1 MKNRTFCSPEC
12 GTWLCLLALIR
23 GDYFVPESFHLLFD
37 RLCTAKHII
46 FTASLSWRGINYC
59 VDMFTMMGGLKRL
72 RSIFF
77 SLLLGLCA
85 LPSWG
90 NDTLVFHH
98 VQEKLSQSTVTKI
111 WQDNDG
117 FMWFGTRHGLN
128 KFDGR
133 YFSQYVSDP
142 KDSSSLSDSR
152 INDAAIDKKG
162 NFWLATDRGINYY
175 DRRKG
180 TFSRFMHDPKDPN
193 SVGSNFAVS
202 LFVDHEGVL
211 WIGSEGQGLTRYN
224 PNTGTF
230 YRFRNNQDDPYA
242 ISGNNITCM
251 AEDDHGN
258 LWIGVRGGGLNLY
271 DRNTGRF
278 ISYDLHQDQADNTP
292 RSVFRKEN
300 GLWVGTNKGLFSLT
314 YVKGKYTIEKVRIPS
329 DRSLSQTLESAI
341 IISLLVDDQEN
352 LWVGTENGGLYI
364 IDPSRSSISHC
375 SHSREHENGVSGNSI
390 WSLFQDKNGI
400 IWVGTYNNGLDKVDH
415 HHTRIQQYRQN
426 PMRENSVSYD
436 LISSFKESQEG
447 LWIGTDGGGL
457 NFLDYQ
463 TGEMTLFTEGSA
475 PNNITGNAVLS
486 LLIDQFE
493 NLWVASWEGGVSI
506 RRKGSSRFEKILYD
520 PKDSNSLSGPH
531 AFYLFED
538 SWGNMWISVFR
549 DGINI
554 YNNKGEIIT
563 RLTHDPNSSLS
574 ISNQKIRSILE
585 TEPGVFWLG
594 TEGMGIDKIEVD
606 ENYNIISKQNFTASY
621 AKPEGLSHD
630 VISHVHQSSTGDLWF
645 PTFGGGVNILRA
657 GSSEF
662 ESLTIEEGL
671 SSNIVLSIEE
681 DQEGNMWV
689 GTADGLCRI
698 TPDLEIMKFDQD
710 DGVEN
715 VEFTKSASFISNSG
729 DLYFGSNKGYF
740 KFHPEDIRENKKVP
754 AVVLTGF
761 QVSGRKDL
769 DFSNRA
775 SLYDAFPEREIRLKY
790 NENDFSF
797 QFSVLNFS
805 QSNKN
810 QYAYMLKGYDDDW
823 ISSAD
828 GRNITYTN
836 VLPGTYTFMA
846 KGANND
852 GVWNEAGASITVVVS
867 RPWFFSNLA
876 VFGYFVFFLFLLFLF
891 RKGIINR
898 ERLKNQLQTEHG
910 QLTRMQEMN
919 KLKSRFFANISHE
932 FRTPLTL
939 IIGPLKSLIAGT
951 YKGDPANQYRIMTR
965 NAERLLRLINQIL
978 DLSKL
983 ESGSVK
989 LKASKL
995 DIVKFLKPV
1004 AHAFTS
1010 YAERQFIDY
1019 KCTFPEESVEI
1030 YFEPDKIEKVVINL
1044 LSNAFKFTPEFK
1056 KIEFEVRDTSTAI
1069 QIIVKDAGIG
1079 IPSDQL
1085 DFIFDRFYQID
1096 NGDKKGS
1103 GIGLALTK
1111 EVVDLHKGK
1120 IEVQSIAGHGTTFTV
1135 SLLKGRK
1142 HLPEGTIVDIELDY
1156 RHFEEDFKELEMVK
1170 NDEPITENGEGV
1182 DHEEDLPLV
1191 LIAEDNEDMRLFI
1204 SEYLVSD
1211 YRIIETS
1218 NGEEALEAA
1227 TEKIPDVIVSDIIM
1241 PKMNGYELCQK
1252 IKNDEKTSHIPVIL
1266 LTAKASGESTEKGF
1280 ELGADYYV
1288 TKPFNPKLLELRIK
1302 NMLKTR
1308 DQMRQQLTALQETN
1322 VEPRDLKIASKDQEF
1337 LKKAIKCLEENL
1349 SNSNFGVDDLYREL
1363 GLSRTQLYRKLKGL
1377 VGQSA
1382 NEFIRS
1388 FRLKRAAQLLK
1399 QQEMTISEV
1408 TYHVGFNDLQYFR
1421 YCFKKQ
1427 FGSNPSEYAQMSS
1440 QKP

>member
-1 MKNRTFCSPEC
+1 MVLIVGSLKEFRGVFLSI
-12 GTWLCLLALIR
+12 CLIY
-23 GDYFVPESFHLLFD
+23 GS
-37 RLCTAKHII
+37 
-46 FTASLSWRGINYC
+46 
-59 VDMFTMMGGLKRL
+59 
-72 RSIFF
+72 
-77 SLLLGLCA
+77 LCA
-85 LPSWG
+85 LG

-111 WQDNDG
+111 WQDRDG
-117 FMWFGTRHGLN
+117 FIWFGTRHGLN

-133 YFSQYVSDP
+133 YFNQYVADP
-142 KDSSSLSDSR
+142 KDSTTLSDSR
-152 INDAAIDKKG
+152 INDATIDKLG

-175 DRRKG
+175 DRNLG
-180 TFSRFMHDPKDPN
+180 TFSRFTHDPNNPN
-193 SVGSNFAVS
+193 SVGSNFVVS

-224 PNTGTF
+224 PNTETF
-230 YRFRNNQDDPYA
+230 YRFRNNQDDPYS
-242 ISGNNITCM
+242 ISGNHINCM
-251 AEDDHGN
+251 AEDEYGN

-271 DRNTGRF
+271 DRNSGRF
-278 ISYDLHQDQADNTP
+278 IPYDLQTDKTNNSP
-292 RSVFRKEN
+292 RSVYKKSD
-300 GLWVGTNKGLFSLT
+300 GLWIGSNKGLYSLT
-314 YVKGKYTIEKVRIPS
+314 YIEGKYEIDKIFIESNPE
-329 DRSLSQTLESAI
+329 LSQGLGQATVL
-341 IISLLVDDQEN
+341 SLLEDKQGN
-352 LWVGTENGGLYI
+352 LWVGTENDGLYI
-364 IDPSRSSISHC
+364 IDKNQTNIAHY
-375 SHSREHENGVSGNSI
+375 SHSRQVENGISGNSI
-390 WSLFQDKNGI
+390 WSLFQDNSGI
-400 IWVGTYNNGLDKVDH
+400 IWVGTYNNGLDKIDPL
-415 HHTRIQQYRQN
+415 HTRIRQYRQN
-426 PMRENSVSYD
+426 PMKNNTVGYD
-436 LISSFKESQEG
+436 LVSSFVEQDHG

-457 NFLDYQ
+457 NYLDYN
-463 TGEMTLFTEGSA
+463 TGEMSLFTEG
-475 PNNITGNAVLS
+475 PGGNNIVGDAVLS
-486 LLIDQFE
+486 LLIDSSD
-493 NLWVASWEGGVSI
+493 NLWVASWEGGISI
-506 RRKGSSRFEKILYD
+506 KRKGSNQFDQILYD
-520 PKDSNSLSGPH
+520 PAVPNSLSGSH

-538 SWGNMWISVFR
+538 SRGNMWISIFR

-554 YNNKGEIIT
+554 YDKEGQVVT
-563 RLTHDPNSSLS
+563 RLAHDPNNAMS

-585 TEPGVFWLG
+585 TEPGTFWLG
-594 TEGMGIDKIEVD
+594 TEGTGIDRIEVD
-606 ENYNIISKQNFTASY
+606 KNYQITSKKNYSSISGTPNN
-621 AKPEGLSHD
+621 LSHD
-630 VISHVHQSSTGDLWF
+630 VISHVHQSKNGEMWF
-645 PTFGGGVNILRA
+645 PTFGGGINILKPGA
-657 GSSEF
+657 SEF
-662 ESLTIEEGL
+662 EILTTADGL

-681 DQEGNMWV
+681 DENGHTWV

-698 TPDLEIMKFDQD
+698 TPERTIMKFDQE
-710 DGVEN
+710 DGIDN
-715 VEFTKSASFISNSG
+715 VEFTKSASFISSTG
-729 DLYFGSNKGYF
+729 EMYFGSNKGYF
-740 KFHPEDIRENKKVP
+740 KFHPDDIRENKKVP
-754 AVVLTGF
+754 QVLLTGF
-761 QVSGRKDL
+761 QVAGRKDM
-769 DFSNRA
+769 DYTKKA
-775 SLYDAFPEREIRLKY
+775 SLYDAFPDRKIRLKY

-797 QFSVLNFS
+797 RFSVLNFS
-805 QSNKN
+805 QPNKN

-823 ISSAD
+823 ISSED

-846 KGANND
+846 KGSNND
-852 GVWNEAGASITVVVS
+852 GVWNEEAASITVIVE

-876 VFGYFVFFLFLLFLF
+876 VLIYILLFTFLLFLF

-898 ERLKNQLQTEHG
+898 ERLKNQLQMEHG

-939 IIGPLKSLIAGT
+939 IIGPLKSLISGT
-951 YKGDPANQYRIMTR
+951 YKGDPVNQYRIMAR

-995 DIVKFLKPV
+995 DMVKFLKPI

-1056 KIEFEVRDTSTAI
+1056 KIEFEVCDTATAL
-1069 QIIVKDAGIG
+1069 QIIVRDAGIG
-1079 IPSDQL
+1079 IPADQL

-1120 IEVQSIAGHGTTFTV
+1120 IEVDSESGKGTTFTV
-1135 SLLKGRK
+1135 SLLKGK
-1142 HLPEGTIVDIELDY
+1142 DHLPEDTIIDMEMDH
-1156 RHFEEDFKELEMVK
+1156 RHFEEDFKELEMVR
-1170 NDEPITENGEGV
+1170 NNGPIHANEEEV
-1182 DHEEDLPLV
+1182 EEIPEEDLPLV

-1211 YRIIETS
+1211 YRIIETT

-1227 TEKIPDVIVSDIIM
+1227 CEKIPDVIVSDIIM

-1252 IKNDEKTSHIPVIL
+1252 IKSDEKTSHIPVIL

-1337 LKKAIKCLEENL
+1337 LKRAIKCLEENL

-1427 FGSNPSEYAQMSS
+1427 FGSNPSEYAQMSA

>member
-1 MKNRTFCSPEC
+1 M
-12 GTWLCLLALIR
+12 
-23 GDYFVPESFHLLFD
+23 
-37 RLCTAKHII
+37 
-46 FTASLSWRGINYC
+46 
-59 VDMFTMMGGLKRL
+59 
-72 RSIFF
+72 
-77 SLLLGLCA
+77 
-85 LPSWG
+85 
-90 NDTLVFHH
+90 
-98 VQEKLSQSTVTKI
+98 
-111 WQDNDG
+111 
-117 FMWFGTRHGLN
+117 
-128 KFDGR
+128 
-133 YFSQYVSDP
+133 
-142 KDSSSLSDSR
+142 
-152 INDAAIDKKG
+152 
-162 NFWLATDRGINYY
+162 
-175 DRRKG
+175 
-180 TFSRFMHDPKDPN
+180 
-193 SVGSNFAVS
+193 
-202 LFVDHEGVL
+202 
-211 WIGSEGQGLTRYN
+211 
-224 PNTGTF
+224 
-230 YRFRNNQDDPYA
+230 
-242 ISGNNITCM
+242 
-251 AEDDHGN
+251 
-258 LWIGVRGGGLNLY
+258 RGGGLNLY
-271 DRNTGRF
+271 DRNSRRF
-278 ISYDLHQDQADNTP
+278 ISYRLHETHADNTP
-292 RSVFRKEN
+292 RVLLKKEN
-300 GLWVGTNKGLFSLT
+300 GLWVGTNKGVFSLT
-314 YVKGKYTIEKVRIPS
+314 YVNGKYDIEHVNVPS
-329 DRSLSQTLESAI
+329 NQDLSVSLQNSI
-341 IISLLVDDQEN
+341 IISLLEDDQGN
-352 LWVGTENGGLYI
+352 LWIGTENGGLFI
-364 IDPSRSSISHC
+364 IDSSQTSISHYV
-375 SHSREHENGVSGNSI
+375 HSRQHENGISGNSI
-390 WSLFQDKNGI
+390 WSLFQDKSGI
-400 IWVGTYNNGLDKVDH
+400 IWLGTYDNGLDKIDPR
-415 HHTRIQQYRQN
+415 HTRIRQYRQN
-426 PMRENSVSYD
+426 PMKQNTIGYD
-436 LISSFKESQEG
+436 LISSFVEEENG
-447 LWIGTDGGGL
+447 LWVGTDGGGL
-457 NFLDYQ
+457 NFLDRE
-463 TGEMTLFTEGSA
+463 TGKMTLYTEGNG
-475 PNNITGNAVLS
+475 PRNIAGNAVLS
-486 LLIDQFE
+486 LLIDQSE

-506 RRKGSSRFEKILYD
+506 RRKGQNRFDKILYD
-520 PKDSNSLSGPH
+520 PEDQNSLSGPH

-538 SWGNMWISVFR
+538 SRGNIWVSVFR

-554 YNNKGEIIT
+554 CNKEGQIIT
-563 RLTHDPNSSLS
+563 RLAHEPTKTLS

-594 TEGMGIDKIEVD
+594 TEGTGIDRIVVD
-606 ENYNIISKQNFTASY
+606 EDYNIVSKKNFSSSY
-621 AKPEGLSHD
+621 SDPEGLSHD
-630 VISHVHQSSTGDLWF
+630 AISHVHQSSTGDVWF
-645 PTFGGGVNILRA
+645 TTFGGGLSILRA
-657 GSSEF
+657 GTNVF
-662 ESLTIEEGL
+662 ESLTKKDGL

-681 DQEGNMWV
+681 DKDGNMWV

-698 TPDLEIMKFDQD
+698 TPDLQIMKFDQD
-710 DGVEN
+710 DGIDN
-715 VEFTKSASFISNSG
+715 VEFTKSASFVSSTG
-729 DLYFGSNKGYF
+729 ELYFGSNKGYF
-740 KFHPEDIRENKKVP
+740 KFHPSDIRQNEKVP
-754 AVVLTGF
+754 EIVLTGF
-761 QVSGRKDL
+761 QVTGRDDL
-769 DFSNRA
+769 NFTKKA
-775 SLYDAFPEREIRLKY
+775 SLYNAFPDKKIELKY

-805 QSNKN
+805 QPNKN
-810 QYAYMLKGYDDDW
+810 QYAYMLRGYDDDW
-823 ISSAD
+823 ITSED
-828 GRNITYTN
+828 GQNLTYTN

-846 KGANND
+846 KGSNND
-852 GVWNEAGASITVVVS
+852 DVWNEEGASITIIVR

-876 VFGYFVFFLFLLFLF
+876 VFGYFLIFSFLLFLF
-891 RKGIINR
+891 RRNIINR

-910 QLTRMQEMN
+910 QLTRMQDMN

-939 IIGPLKSLIAGT
+939 IMGPLKSLIAGT
-951 YKGDPANQYRIMTR
+951 YKGDPTSQYRIMAR

-978 DLSKL
+978 DLSRL

-995 DIVKFLKPV
+995 DIVKFLKPI

-1056 KIEFEVRDTSTAI
+1056 KIDVEVQDTPNAI
-1069 QIIVKDAGIG
+1069 KIMVRDAGIG
-1079 IPSDQL
+1079 IPADQL
-1085 DFIFDRFYQID
+1085 DYIFDRFYQID

-1120 IEVQSIAGHGTTFTV
+1120 IEVESHAGKGTTFTV
-1135 SLLKGRK
+1135 LLMKGK
-1142 HLPEGTIVDIELDY
+1142 DHLPEGTILDEESSK
-1156 RHFEEDFKELEMVK
+1156 HQFEEDFKELEMVK
-1170 NDEPITENGEGV
+1170 NNGPLEEAEEQEV
-1182 DHEEDLPLV
+1182 MHEEDLPLV

-1211 YRIIETS
+1211 YRIIEAT

-1227 TEKIPDVIVSDIIM
+1227 VERIPDVIVSDIIM

-1252 IKNDEKTSHIPVIL
+1252 IKSDEKTSHIPIIL

-1308 DQMRQQLTALQETN
+1308 DQMRQQLTVLQETH

-1408 TYHVGFNDLQYFR
+1408 TYYVGFNDLQYFR

-1427 FGSNPSEYAQMSS
+1427 FGSNPSEYAQMSN

>member
-1 MKNRTFCSPEC
+1 MRLVIGNKLCSYHFFIL
-12 GTWLCLLALIR
+12 TWVLSVPVLA
-23 GDYFVPESFHLLFD
+23 
-37 RLCTAKHII
+37 
-46 FTASLSWRGINYC
+46 
-59 VDMFTMMGGLKRL
+59 
-72 RSIFF
+72 
-77 SLLLGLCA
+77 
-85 LPSWG
+85 

-98 VQEKLSQSTVTKI
+98 IDAKLSQNTVTKI
-111 WQDNDG
+111 WQDQDG

-133 YFSQYVSDP
+133 FFTQYFAGR
-142 KDSSSLSDSR
+142 DSTTLSDSR
-152 INDAAIDKKG
+152 INDATIDKNG
-162 NFWLATDRGINYY
+162 NFWLATDRGINFYNP
-175 DRRKG
+175 KEG
-180 TFSRFMHDPKDPN
+180 TFSRFLHDPDDPN
-193 SVGSNFAVS
+193 SLGSNFAVS
-202 LFVDHEGVL
+202 LFVDHEGVI
-211 WIGSEGQGLTRYN
+211 WIGSEGQGLTRFQ
-224 PNTGTF
+224 PESNTF
-230 YRFRNNQDDPYA
+230 FRFRYNQDDPNS
-242 ISGNNITCM
+242 ISGNHINAM
-251 AEDDHGN
+251 AEDDQGN
-258 LWIGVRGGGLNLY
+258 LWIGIRGGGLNLY
-271 DRNTGRF
+271 DRNSKRF
-278 ISYDLHQDQADNTP
+278 ISYQLHESQANNSP
-292 RSVFRKEN
+292 RSLYPKNN
-300 GLWVGTNKGLFSLT
+300 GLWIGSNKGLYSLK
-314 YVKGKYTIEKVRIPS
+314 YLEGRYTIEPVTVPAQPALS
-329 DRSLSQTLESAI
+329 ASLAQATVL
-341 IISLLVDDQEN
+341 SLLEDDQGN
-352 LWVGTENGGLYI
+352 LWIGTENDGLYI
-364 IDPSRSSISHC
+364 LDAQQTSLVHYVHARQN
-375 SHSREHENGVSGNSI
+375 ENGISGNSI
-390 WSLFQDKNGI
+390 WSLFQDRSGV
-400 IWVGTYNNGLDKVDH
+400 IWIGTYNNGLDKIDPL
-415 HHTRIQQYRQN
+415 HTVIRQYRQN
-426 PMRENSVSYD
+426 PMQQNTVGYD
-436 LISSFKESQEG
+436 LISSFVEEGEEG

-457 NFLDYQ
+457 NYLDYQ
-463 TGEMTLFTEGSA
+463 TGKMELFREGAGSKDIA
-475 PNNITGNAVLS
+475 GDAVLS
-486 LLIDQFE
+486 LLKDSDN

-506 RRKGSSRFEKILYD
+506 LRKDQQKFEKILFEPED
-520 PKDSNSLSGPH
+520 PNSLSGSH
-531 AFYLFED
+531 AFYLMED
-538 SWGNMWISVFR
+538 SRGNMWISIFR

-554 YNNKGEIIT
+554 YSKEGQLIK
-563 RLTHDPNSSLS
+563 RLFYSADDPVS
-574 ISNQKIRSILE
+574 ISNQKIRSMLE
-585 TEPGVFWLG
+585 TEPGTIWLG
-594 TEGMGIDKIEVD
+594 TEGTGLDRIKVD
-606 ENYNIISKQNFTASY
+606 ENYNIITKENYSSNSKRFGN
-621 AKPEGLSHD
+621 LSHD
-630 VISHVHQSSTGDLWF
+630 VITHIHQSASGDLWF
-645 PTFGGGVNILRA
+645 TTFGGGVNILRD
-657 GSSEF
+657 GSTEF
-662 ESLTIEEGL
+662 LTLTKSDGL

-681 DQEGNMWV
+681 DENGYVWL

-698 TPDLEIMKFDQD
+698 SPELDIMRFDQD
-710 DGVEN
+710 DGIRN
-715 VEFTKSASFISNSG
+715 VEFTKSASFVSRTG
-729 DLYFGSNKGYF
+729 ELYFGSNQGYF
-740 KFHPEDIRENKKVP
+740 KFHPTDIKENEKIPEVI
-754 AVVLTGF
+754 LTGF
-761 QVSGRKDL
+761 QVTGREDL
-769 DFSNRA
+769 NFTRMA
-775 SLYDAFPEREIRLKY
+775 SLEDAFPDNRIELKY

-805 QSNKN
+805 QPNKN

-823 ISSAD
+823 IASED

-846 KGANND
+846 KGSNND
-852 GVWNEAGASITVVVS
+852 DVWNEEGASITVIVR

-876 VFGYFVFFLFLLFLF
+876 VLFYLLFFSFLLFLF
-891 RKGIINR
+891 RQGIINR

-910 QLTRMQEMN
+910 QLTRMQDMN

-939 IIGPLKSLIAGT
+939 IMGPLKSLIAGT
-951 YKGDPANQYRIMTR
+951 YKGDPVSQYRIMAR

-978 DLSKL
+978 DLSRL

-995 DIVKFLKPV
+995 DIVKFLKPI

-1019 KCTFPEESVEI
+1019 KCTFPEEAVEI

-1056 KIEFEVRDTSTAI
+1056 KIEVEVQDTPNAI
-1069 QIIVKDAGIG
+1069 KIMVRDAGIG
-1079 IPSDQL
+1079 IPADQL
-1085 DFIFDRFYQID
+1085 DYIFDRFYQID

-1111 EVVDLHKGK
+1111 EVIDLHKGK
-1120 IEVQSIAGHGTTFTV
+1120 IEVESLAGKGTTFTV
-1135 SLLKGRK
+1135 SLLKGTD
-1142 HLPEGTIVDIELDY
+1142 HLPEDTILDEESSSH
-1156 RHFEEDFKELEMVK
+1156 HFEEDFKELEMVK
-1170 NDEPITENGEGV
+1170 NNGPLEDDV
-1182 DHEEDLPLV
+1182 EQDTIAEEDLPLV

-1211 YRIIETS
+1211 YRIIETT

-1227 TEKIPDVIVSDIIM
+1227 VEKIPDVIVSDIIM

-1252 IKNDEKTSHIPVIL
+1252 IKSDEKTSHIPIIL

-1308 DQMRQQLTALQETN
+1308 DQMRQQLTALQETH

-1408 TYHVGFNDLQYFR
+1408 TYYVGFNDLQYFR

-1427 FGSNPSEYAQMSS
+1427 FGSNPSEYAQMSN